1 MRQAAE
7 ESPSRGQLDAIYE
20 AERRRMAEDQ
30 KDVHACLML
39 WRTVIERTVEDIK
52 FLQRYGAKAKL
63 KKHEEEQL
71 RRIKENPPAEFVDGA
86 WFEQI
91 CDYLQV
97 SPERIRRA
105 IMKIQT
111 QASAA

>member
-1 MRQAAE
+1 
-7 ESPSRGQLDAIYE
+7 LDAFYE
-20 AERRRMAEDQ
+20 AERRQIAEDQ

-52 FLQRYGAKAKL
+52 FLKRHGAKAKL
-63 KKHEEEQL
+63 KKHEEEQM
-71 RRIKENPPAEFVDGA
+71 RRIKENPPAEFVQGK

-97 SPERIRRA
+97 SPDRIRRA
-105 IMKIQT
+105 IVKIEAT
-111 QASAA
+111 AA

>member
-1 MRQAAE
+1 MKQIQEQPR
-7 ESPSRGQLDAIYE
+7 SRGQLDAIYE
-20 AERRRMAEDQ
+20 AERRRFAEDQ
-30 KDVHACLML
+30 KDVHACMRL

-52 FLQRYGAKAKL
+52 FLKRHGAEGKL

-71 RRIKENPPAEFVDGA
+71 RRIKENPPAEFVHGA

-97 SPERIRRA
+97 SPARVRSA
-105 IMKIQT
+105 IVKIET
-111 QASAA
+111 SAA